1 MSEIWPP
8 PPKNQP
14 QVAAPTVG
22 LPRRLAAMI
31 SSGLLYSCLGMLLLM
46 SPVLVGI
53 GQRSLGLHVPFDMD
67 YFLGVSA
74 LSGLILIIVGGCLG
88 YSVKH
93 NPNGFAALIVSS
105 AAVVLLFGLALLRTL

>member
-8 PPKNQP
+8 PPKDQP
-14 QVAAPTVG
+14 QIAAPPAG
-22 LPRRLAAMI
+22 LRRLAAVI

-53 GQRSLGLHVPFDMD
+53 GRRSLALHVSFDIN
-67 YFLGVSA
+67 YFLGISA

-93 NPNGFAALIVSS
+93 NSNGFAALIVSS
-105 AAVVLLFGLALLRTL
+105 AAVVLLFGLTLLRAL